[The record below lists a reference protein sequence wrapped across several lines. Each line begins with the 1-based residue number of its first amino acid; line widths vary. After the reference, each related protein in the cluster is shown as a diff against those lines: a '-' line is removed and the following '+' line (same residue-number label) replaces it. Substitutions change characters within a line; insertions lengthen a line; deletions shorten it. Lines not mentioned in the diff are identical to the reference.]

1 MKILLTGFE
10 PFGEHRLNPS
20 QLLVD
25 ALPDQILGRSIYKG
39 ILPVHHQLG
48 PQKLLELILQ
58 LQPDAVLS
66 FGLAAGRAKISLE
79 RVALNLIDDATPDNA
94 GVTIEN
100 QSIITDAPA
109 AYFST
114 LPLYAMLSA
123 LITAGIPAELSL
135 SAGTYLCNQV
145 FYTLMHT
152 VATHNLGIQAGF
164 VHLPALPEQASTSQ
178 KPMPSLSLDIC
189 IKAAQILISQ
199 CNQNKIFS
207 SPI

>member
-1 MKILLTGFE
+1 MNILLTGFE
-10 PFGEHRLNPS
+10 PFGEHRVNPS
-20 QLLVD
+20 QLLIET
-25 ALPDQILGRSIYKG
+25 LPDQILGSSIHTG

-48 PQKLLELILQ
+48 PQKLLELIHQ
-58 LQPDAVLS
+58 HQPDAVLS

-79 RVALNLIDDATPDNA
+79 RVALNLLDYATPDNA
-94 GVTIEN
+94 GITIEN
-100 QSIITDAPA
+100 QSIINDAPA

-114 LPLYAMLSA
+114 LPLYTMLTA

-152 VATHNLGIQAGF
+152 IATENLQIQAGF
-164 VHLPALPEQASTSQ
+164 IHMPALPDQASKSQ

-189 IKAAQILISQ
+189 IRAAQILIAECIRST
-199 CNQNKIFS
+199 NH
-207 SPI
+207 